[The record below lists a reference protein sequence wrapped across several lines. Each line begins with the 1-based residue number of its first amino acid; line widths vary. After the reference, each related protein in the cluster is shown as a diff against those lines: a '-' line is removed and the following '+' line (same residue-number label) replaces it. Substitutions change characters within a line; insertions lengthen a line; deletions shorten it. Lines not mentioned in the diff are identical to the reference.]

1 MHKATIM
8 LMNENERQLQNIT
21 DFLQEQDF
29 KVISVL
35 NSIDFQQE
43 ILQSKADLIIIGIDS
58 TIGKGLELFQHLRAN
73 KALEDTFVVMMSQ
86 KKEDE
91 IHIMALDCGADDFW
105 IQPIAQRV
113 LLKKVDA
120 LLKRKKIKSPEGNS
134 AFYIDFERFL
144 IIKDNQEIF
153 LPKKEFQ
160 LLSLLYSKPEKIFS
174 REEIKRILWENIDTV
189 QTRTIDV
196 HIRKIREKIGENIIA
211 TVQGMG
217 YKLQVA

>member
-8 LMNENERQLQNIT
+8 LMNENERQLHSIS
-21 DFLQEQDF
+21 DLLQEQNF
-29 KVISVL
+29 KVISIL
-35 NSIDFQQE
+35 NSTDFQQE
-43 ILQSKADLIIIGIDS
+43 VLQSKADLIIIAIDTALS
-58 TIGKGLELFQHLRAN
+58 KGLELFQHLRAN
-73 KALEDTFVVMMSQ
+73 RALEDTFVVMMSQ

-91 IHIMALDCGADDFW
+91 IQIMALDYGADDFW

-120 LLKRKKIKSPEGNS
+120 LLKRKKIKSPKGNS